1 MKKPP
6 GVFSLMA
13 SVLTGFGAHLV
24 SMCITARDRLVG
36 LPRKARP
43 GKRYGRRP

>member
-13 SVLTGFGAHLV
+13 AAMTGFGAHLV
-24 SMCITARDRLVG
+24 NLCSTAHTRL
-36 LPRKARP
+36 LALRSRKARP
-43 GKRYGRRP
+43 GKR